1 MTAEAAILSRSWRVG
16 DRVCTISLP
25 PVDGAG
31 PRCACI
37 EWSPSPPANLSVA
50 EWVEYR
56 TGRNAAVEELAR
68 ALGVTAAVLEI

>member
-16 DRVCTISLP
+16 DRVATISVP
-25 PVDGAG
+25 PTAGPG

-37 EWSPSPPANLSVA
+37 EWSPSPPAGLSAA

-56 TGRNAAVEELAR
+56 AGRNAAVEELAE